1 MSANGVI
8 NGLGGRVQKELGRF
22 EVKGIGNIAPGT
34 KFITVMKS
42 KETGEK
48 PKDTY
53 GLFVMNLFR
62 QLKNWIF
69 LGRKK

>member
-1 MSANGVI
+1 MALLTGSV
-8 NGLGGRVQKELGRF
+8 VEFKKELGRF

-48 PKDTY
+48 PKKILMDY
-53 GLFVMNLFR
+53 S
-62 QLKNWIF
+62 
-69 LGRKK
+69 